1 MGYATFALNRS
12 SFPQLFHF
20 FHVLLC
26 GKETVIKIL
35 SDRLMVRWCSFG
47 NAVFIGYSERH
58 KCLTFPTSSPSW
70 PNSHLYGSLCFT
82 LSGEKERVSIISQCF
97 MLCTRMSDPA
107 YLFFRILL
115 SHRCGTPTKLNAASK
130 SVEDPDSY
138 PAGWVWG
145 HGPVYITQRS

>member
-1 MGYATFALNRS
+1 MGYATFTLNRS

-26 GKETVIKIL
+26 GKETVVKIL
-35 SDRLMVRWCSFG
+35 SDCLMVRWCSFR

-82 LSGEKERVSIISQCF
+82 LSGEKERVSIISCISCCVLGCQILHTCSLEF
-97 MLCTRMSDPA
+97 CYHTGVGLQPNWTLPQKVLRTLILTLLGGCGEMDLCT
-107 YLFFRILL
+107 
-115 SHRCGTPTKLNAASK
+115 
-130 SVEDPDSY
+130 
-138 PAGWVWG
+138 
-145 HGPVYITQRS
+145 